1 MYNHSSIIGILL
13 IAFIGCTSKNGAPSV
28 SQVHVNLKIQ
38 RFEQDLFAIDTNH
51 VKEGLT
57 TLEKKHPAF
66 LPLYIGNVLGLG
78 PITDSNELAFTG
90 TKLYLMLNRKP
101 FEKAKLLYKNFDD
114 TKNQLTSS
122 FQYTRYY
129 FPDYPVPKIIT
140 TVGPLDGLAPMS
152 NGEPSPN
159 FIGND
164 FLAIGLQFYLGKDFE
179 IYNDPDYISQIAP
192 LYRSRR
198 FSKEYI
204 VADVMKL
211 VVDDLYPDSSSR
223 LAFSDQ
229 LIERGKRAW
238 LLKKLLPETHDTII
252 LGYTGQQ
259 LAWAE
264 KNEKSIYNY
273 FTQNGL
279 LYERDPIL
287 VRPYLTDGPFTRELG
302 EESPGNI
309 GLFIGLRIVE
319 SYERKQKS
327 TDVKMVMRTPAQQIL
342 NESRYK
348 PK

>member
-1 MYNHSSIIGILL
+1 MKF
-13 IAFIGCTSKNGAPSV
+13 IAICLSMLCLIGCGNRIDAPDISEI
-28 SQVHVNLKIQ
+28 SVNLKVE
-38 RFEQDLFAIDTNH
+38 RFEQDLFAIDTNQ
-51 VKEGLT
+51 VREGLFA
-57 TLEKKHPAF
+57 LEKKYPTF
-66 LPLYIGNVLGLG
+66 LPLYINNVLGLG
-78 PITDSNELAFTG
+78 PIADSNELAFSG
-90 TKLYLMLNRKP
+90 TRLYLKLNRKP
-101 FEKAKLLYKNFDD
+101 YEQSSQLYKNFDGIKRD
-114 TKNQLTSS
+114 LTSA

-129 FPDYPVPKIIT
+129 FPNYQLPNIIT

-159 FIGND
+159 FLGED

-204 VADVMKL
+204 VPDVMKL

-238 LLKKLLPETHDTII
+238 LLKKLLPTTHDTII
-252 LGYTGQQ
+252 LGYTGEQ
-259 LAWAE
+259 LTWAE

-319 SYERKQKS
+319 SYINQQKT
-327 TDVKMVMRTPAQQIL
+327 TDVNSIMGTSAQQIL

>member
-1 MYNHSSIIGILL
+1 MKFIALCLSLWCL
-13 IAFIGCTSKNGAPSV
+13 ISCSNPTDAPDV
-28 SQVHVNLKIQ
+28 SEIPINLTIQ

-57 TLEKKHPAF
+57 TLEKKYPAF
-66 LPLYIGNVLGLG
+66 LSLYIGNVLGLG
-78 PITDSNELAFTG
+78 PIVDSNELAFSGTG
-90 TKLYLMLNRKP
+90 LYLRLNRKP
-101 FEKAKLLYKNFDD
+101 FEKASLLYKNFDGV
-114 TKNQLTSS
+114 KKELTSA
-122 FQYTRYY
+122 FQYARYY
-129 FPDYPVPKIIT
+129 FPDYPVPTIIT

-152 NGEPSPN
+152 NGEPSPH
-159 FIGND
+159 FIGKD

-204 VADVMKL
+204 VSDAMKL

-223 LAFSDQ
+223 LVLTDQ

-238 LLKKLLPETHDTII
+238 LLKRLLPKTHDTII
-252 LGYTGQQ
+252 LGYTTAQFK
-259 LAWAE
+259 WAE
-264 KNEKSIYNY
+264 KNEKTIYNY
-273 FTQNGL
+273 LTQNGL

-287 VRPYLTDGPFTRELG
+287 VRPFLTDGPFTRDLG

-309 GLFIGLRIVE
+309 GLFIGLRMVE
-319 SYERKQKS
+319 SYTNQKKE
-327 TDVKMVMRTPAQQIL
+327 TDVKTIMRMSPKEIFS
-342 NESRYK
+342 ESRYK